1 MLEKHYPLT
10 WQTFWQIWPHFIGNP
25 QSWPQFGAMDEQLE
39 FKNSSFPHLHVFLI
53 GSRHGGQLP
62 KWHFNGQLCPQG

>member
-1 MLEKHYPLT
+1 MRPDRLPFAMTEYVKSIMGNKLT
-10 WQTFWQIWPHFIGNP
+10 YQASFNI
-25 QSWPQFGAMDEQLE
+25 DEQFE